1 MAPKI
6 VIRTIL
12 ANITMLTEKT
22 IIEALPCFRIALCT
36 TNAPRS
42 DATKYIIAKMRAV
55 HVPFPTIDIA
65 MLTW

>member
-1 MAPKI
+1 
-6 VIRTIL
+6 
-12 ANITMLTEKT
+12 MLTEKT